1 MPYRPWVNEAPRIA
15 APPAPAPRA
24 RPAAPART
32 PSSARRLC
40 ENPIV
45 HAVASTAVPPGSS
58 ARSRSLCA
66 SIGQKIHAAAAAP
79 PRASTHASRR
89 VGRKAK
95 SMTMPASGAARPRRM
110 ILRVAVSGAKVNP
123 AMKYTAVA
131 NAATTASPPR
141 RKGARSAATT
151 SAAMKGA
158 KPPCTR
164 GLASISCI
172 ACRRAERFRRG
183 ARCAEPLFLRN
194 RIGKRLALRE
204 LCKRPREIGVTLLPV
219 HLGIA
224 EIEPAQADADRDVC
238 EAVAVAYAPGP
249 VSQLGIHRGEPGA
262 DLAHLA
268 LDPGRAPQLRF
279 ALVFQPRE
287 HSRVEH
293 AVGERFPAPHF
304 DALAVF
310 CGHQPRNRG
319 SVVQKPY
326 DHARIEQRPA
336 VVEQQRWYLAERV
349 ELGRFGVG
357 FARAGVGER
366 EEFGQVLVARAHD
379 LGEGLFPAR
388 AEIVGLGVAADEQR
402 QPDGG

>member
-1 MPYRPWVNEAPRIA
+1 MIICTSRNAPAPAATAMPNRPWVGEAPRIA
-15 APPAPAPRA
+15 APPAPTPRA

-45 HAVASTAVPPGSS
+45 QAVASTAVPPGSS
-58 ARSRSLCA
+58 ARSRSFCA
-66 SIGQKIHAAAAAP
+66 SIGQKIHAAVAAP
-79 PRASTHASRR
+79 ARARTHASKR

-95 SMTMPASGAARPRRM
+95 SMTMPASGAASPRRM
-110 ILRVAVSGAKVNP
+110 ILRVAVSGAKSNP

-141 RKGARSAATT
+141 RKGARSAATI

-158 KPPCTR
+158 RPLCTA

-172 ACRRAERFRRG
+172 AGRS
-183 ARCAEPLFLRN
+183 LLRN
-194 RIGKRLALRE
+194 RIGKRRSLRE
-204 LCKRPREIGVTLLPV
+204 LRERPREIGVTLLPV

-224 EIEPAQADADRDVC
+224 EIEPAQAHADRDVG
-238 EAVAVAYAPGP
+238 EAVAVAYAPGL
-249 VSQLGIHRGEPGA
+249 VSQLGIQRGEPGA

-268 LDPGRAPQLRF
+268 LDPRRAPQLRF

-310 CGHQPRNRG
+310 CGHQPRNRR
-319 SVVQKPY
+319 SVVQKPD

-336 VVEQQRWYLAERV
+336 VVEQQRGYLAERV
-349 ELGRFGVG
+349 ELRRFGVR
-357 FARAGVGER
+357 FPRVIDLEVVVDFLFSQHDAHLARIRAGER
-366 EEFGQVLVARAHD
+366 ADQLH
-379 LGEGLFPAR
+379 LG
-388 AEIVGLGVAADEQR
+388 
-402 QPDGG
+402 